1 VVHKAQG
8 LNPFSPKWLGILYSN
23 SLVNN
28 DMAIIQY
35 KTVGVVLDL
44 NINDYYVVSATS
56 AASDYSYVVNQGNN
70 DCETVLTAYD
80 SSAYFVGSYKRKFYT
95 GDTNRDVVLNNG
107 PNTYCFIYGDAL
119 AFTTFKQEE
128 KVCFDFD
135 LVTEYTSNFRESSS
149 TSVNVQT
156 YVTPPNT
163 VLVQTYTSS
172 ERYFSLVLL
181 VMWAML
187 W

>member
-1 VVHKAQG
+1 
-8 LNPFSPKWLGILYSN
+8 
-23 SLVNN
+23 
-28 DMAIIQY
+28 MAVIQY

-44 NINDYYVVSATS
+44 NINDYYAVSATS
-56 AASDYSYVVNQGNN
+56 AASDFSYVINQGNN

-80 SSAYFVGSYKRKFYT
+80 SSAYLVGSYKRKFFT
-95 GDTNRDVVLNNG
+95 GDTNRDIVLTNG
-107 PNTYCFIYGDAL
+107 PSTYCFIYGDGL
-119 AFTTFKQEE
+119 VFTTFRQEE

-156 YVTPPNT
+156 YVAPPNT
-163 VLVQTYTSS
+163 VTVQTVSG
-172 ERYFSLVLL
+172 RYISLGL
-181 VMWAML
+181 VMLWAML